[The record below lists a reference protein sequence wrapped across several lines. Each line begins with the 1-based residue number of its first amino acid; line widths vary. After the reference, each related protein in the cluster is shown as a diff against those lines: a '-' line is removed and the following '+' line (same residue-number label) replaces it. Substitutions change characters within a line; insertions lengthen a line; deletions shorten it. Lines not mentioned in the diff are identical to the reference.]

1 MISETVERF
10 GDLHIAINNA
20 GTAGLESDLVNYPE
34 EEWHKV
40 MQINVTG
47 VFLCMKYELQHML
60 KKEQGIII
68 NMSSALGLRGKEKF
82 APYSASKHA
91 ILGLTKSTAFEYG
104 KKGIRIN
111 ALCPGGVLTEMDET
125 FYKGAQDREQ
135 VKKDRLKSYALG
147 RMGNV
152 EEIAKSALW
161 LASEDASFVVGAAI
175 SVDGGK
181 TAK

>member
-1 MISETVERF
+1 
-10 GDLHIAINNA
+10 
-20 GTAGLESDLVNYPE
+20 
-34 EEWHKV
+34 
-40 MQINVTG
+40 
-47 VFLCMKYELQHML
+47 
-60 KKEQGIII
+60 
-68 NMSSALGLRGKEKF
+68 MSSALGLRGKEKF